1 MIGAQVASAIMY
13 IHNRGIIHRDIG
25 SNNVML
31 DKSKGAQLIDFGLCT
46 YEQNPKQF
54 CGTFFYLC
62 PEILEEKPYDAYC
75 DWWAFGILLYQMFI
89 EKTPMEMYLEKVP
102 NIDNVSFMEIIKI
115 AQNVRVQYF
124 LHLSINAMDVID
136 DLLEK
141 DPVKRLQETDI
152 TRHMFF
158 HDVPWPQLI

>member
-13 IHNRGIIHRDIG
+13 IHNRGIIHRYIG

-141 DPVKRLQETDI
+141 VR
-152 TRHMFF
+152 
-158 HDVPWPQLI
+158 